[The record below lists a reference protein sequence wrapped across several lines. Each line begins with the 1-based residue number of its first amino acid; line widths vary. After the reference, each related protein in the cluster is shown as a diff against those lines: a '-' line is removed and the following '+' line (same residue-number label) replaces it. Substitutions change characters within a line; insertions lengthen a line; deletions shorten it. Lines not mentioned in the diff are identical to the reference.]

1 MCHIKIFIYPR
12 SSIELLNYF
21 LIRHFDLSNI
31 EEGPNR
37 TDKKIKESISL
48 TICINCDINTTSRKN
63 ATYPTSK
70 TIQKKGD
77 EKCLIILIYILLR
90 LL

>member
-48 TICINCDINTTSRKN
+48 TICINCDIYTTSMKN
-63 ATYPTSK
+63 TKYPTCK
-70 TIQKKGD
+70 TIQRKGD
-77 EKCLIILIYILLR
+77 EKCSIILIFILQQLP
-90 LL
+90 